1 MDKVF
6 ITKSELAQSFDKRRK
21 NAGPFLLSV
30 TWLWVFF
37 SIILCVIPSIL
48 LLCVLLIMYLPFY
61 WVDQAIIR
69 RRDNV

>member
-21 NAGPFLLSV
+21 SAGPFLLSV